1 MKVHRLIH
9 GGSVSEVGIRFTA
22 SWQKGTKKE
31 QEFVV
36 LVFKGLA
43 QLREADRSAKT
54 CKCLFLK
61 NKSTSMKGFWIVREE
76 ALLAIKRILS
86 EISNPFLLITF
97 CALREK
103 KKKTI
108 KMLLTCWCLVV
119 NLFFVADK
127 DLEPVIQWVAA
138 LITTWTF
145 SFKQQKWIILVESF
159 LEKDRAVDGKLN

>member
-1 MKVHRLIH
+1 MKAHRLIH
-9 GGSVSEVGIRFTA
+9 GGSVSEVRIRFTA

-54 CKCLFLK
+54 PKCLFLK

-103 KKKTI
+103 KPI

-127 DLEPVIQWVAA
+127 DLEPVIRRVAA
-138 LITTWTF
+138 SITTWTF
-145 SFKQQKWIILVESF
+145 SFRQQKLIILVESF
-159 LEKDRAVDGKLN
+159 LENDIEL